1 MSMQWSFIGAAGTI
15 CLLLSGCIAVPD
27 QASNKAD
34 QKPVLQIDAHDTAG
48 NKPAVT
54 DERTQT
60 ATRSPGPPPDKLI
73 GMTNDDITAIFGRPV
88 FVRRDPPGEFWR
100 YRSKTCVLE
109 LFLYQRGGAWRVDH
123 MEMRRK
129 DTPVADRLACVTA
142 LRARTHNG

>member
-1 MSMQWSFIGAAGTI
+1 MQWSFISAAGTI
-15 CLLLSGCIAVPD
+15 CLLLSACIAVPD

-34 QKPVLQIDAHDTAG
+34 QKPVPQIDARDEAG

-60 ATRSPGPPPDKLI
+60 ATRSPGPSPEKLV
-73 GMTNDDITAIFGRPV
+73 GMTNDDIMNIFGRPV

-100 YRSKTCVLE
+100 YRSKTCILE
-109 LFLYQRGGAWRVDH
+109 LFFYQRGGAWRVDH
-123 MEMRRK
+123 LEMRRN
-129 DTPVADRLACVTA
+129 DTPVADRPACVTA